1 VSIIEKPVLAETKV
15 ARPRVKSKI
24 DHLES
29 KTPKNIAHLL
39 SGARQNVAQKP
50 QNFSLEKKNVIDN
63 WNISDVDMKGGEGA
77 FEITG
82 NRRYF
87 SHTKAERATSA
98 TYSRLFKQRPVKMSQ
113 KDCDRLREEKELAKC
128 TFSPKIK
135 NLPKNFSNAS

>member
-1 VSIIEKPVLAETKV
+1 MKV
-15 ARPRVKSKI
+15 
-24 DHLES
+24 
-29 KTPKNIAHLL
+29 
-39 SGARQNVAQKP
+39 
-50 QNFSLEKKNVIDN
+50 
-63 WNISDVDMKGGEGA
+63 GEGA

-87 SHTKAERATSA
+87 SHSKAERATSA

-135 NLPKNFSNAS
+135 NLPKNFSNASSDVKNMPFVTQKNSFAGPMKSVLNRSASSMQRSTGLYKQHMEKQYIME